1 MSTLKSIIF
10 ETLPDPE
17 EYYETAEALRDLDR
31 QYQHFTRTVWNA
43 SKQLM
48 KFDEINRL
56 VAYEVEEKA
65 PKVTTG
71 RSSSGRSSSSSK
83 SSTTSKPSA
92 KSTTPNP
99 TEDNDPFANDFAI
112 EFKLKDI
119 LFDFFDIDW
128 EQVMRVLI
136 AGITTA
142 SGGLIFGI
150 MADNFAFNFDGK
162 LDREEFLNALKA
174 ILPAILGGV
183 AGVMLGGPL
192 GAAIGLTIGTLI
204 SLNVMD
210 FDYSGIIHKFQEFF
224 VDLTGFYDKE
234 WNSWSDM
241 VHGLWEGLK
250 TWWRG
255 LTLGRFDFKL
265 PHLTVTW
272 QELGANSI
280 LARYLGITA
289 IPHMGVEWY
298 ARGGIVDG
306 ATLIGAGEQEK
317 EAIIPLERHTEWIH
331 LVAVQLKEELA
342 KLTPAQPALIRMIPA
357 AASALVPY
365 AATAAPAPAY
375 EAPDLSGLA
384 TTIAQAIAEIS
395 NRPLP
400 EQQIRVYLDGR
411 QLSDAVTRYQRRSDR
426 SNGYKRKEK
435 SRAALLWQESYY
447 VLLIFVDGPGHGM
460 QRGKSSKAFF
470 MTTQS
475 ICFTAFPQQMAIF
488 VGYMRQRIVSATASS
503 RPA

>member
-31 QYQHFTRTVWNA
+31 QYQHFTRTVWKA
-43 SKQLM
+43 SKQLL

-71 RSSSGRSSSSSK
+71 RSSSGSSKSSSSSK
-83 SSTTSKPSA
+83 STTTSKPSA
-92 KSTTPNP
+92 KSTSSHSSVP
-99 TEDNDPFANDFAI
+99 DPFANDFAV

-136 AGITTA
+136 AGLTTV
-142 SGGLIFGI
+142 SGGLIGGTIGAAVGGFTGGPIGLGIGLAAGLIFGV

-162 LDREEFLNALKA
+162 LDKEEFFNALKA

-183 AGVMLGGPL
+183 AGIVIGGPA

-204 SLNVMD
+204 SLHVMD

-234 WNSWSDM
+234 WNSWTDM

-250 TWWRG
+250 SWWHG
-255 LTLGRFDFKL
+255 LSLGRFDFKL
-265 PHLTVTW
+265 PHLTVSW

-306 ATLIGAGEQEK
+306 ATLIGAGEQGK
-317 EAIIPLERHTEWIH
+317 EAIIPLERHTEWIR
-331 LVAVQLKEELA
+331 LVAVQLKEELE
-342 KLTPAQPALIRMIPA
+342 KLTPVQPAMIRMIPA

-365 AATAAPAPAY
+365 AATAAPAAGY
-375 EAPDLSGLA
+375 EPPDLSGLA
-384 TTIAQAIAEIS
+384 TTIAQAIAEIG
-395 NRPLP
+395 NRPQP
-400 EQQIRVYLDGR
+400 DQQIRVYLDGR
-411 QLSDAVTRYQRRSDR
+411 QLSDAVTRYQRRD
-426 SNGYKRKEK
+426 
-435 SRAALLWQESYY
+435 SRAN
-447 VLLIFVDGPGHGM
+447 GG
-460 QRGKSSKAFF
+460 
-470 MTTQS
+470 
-475 ICFTAFPQQMAIF
+475 
-488 VGYMRQRIVSATASS
+488 
-503 RPA
+503 

>member
-31 QYQHFTRTVWNA
+31 QYQHFTRTVWKA
-43 SKQLM
+43 SKQLL

-65 PKVTTG
+65 PKVTTA
-71 RSSSGRSSSSSK
+71 RASSSSSK
-83 SSTTSKPSA
+83 STTTSKPSA
-92 KSTTPNP
+92 KSTSSHSSVP
-99 TEDNDPFANDFAI
+99 DPFANDFAV

-136 AGITTA
+136 AGLTTV
-142 SGGLIFGI
+142 SGGLIGGTIGAAVGGFTGGPIGLGIGLAAGLIFGV

-162 LDREEFLNALKA
+162 LDREEFLNAIKA

-183 AGVMLGGPL
+183 AGIVIGGPA

-250 TWWRG
+250 SWWRG
-255 LTLGRFDFKL
+255 LSLGRFDFKL

-306 ATLIGAGEQEK
+306 ATLIGAGEQGK
-317 EAIIPLERHTEWIH
+317 EAIIPLERHTEWIR
-331 LVAVQLKEELA
+331 LVAEQLKEELA
-342 KLTPAQPALIRMIPA
+342 KLTPAPPAMIRMIPA
-357 AASALVPY
+357 TASALVPY
-365 AATAAPAPAY
+365 AATATPAPAY

-384 TTIAQAIAEIS
+384 NTIAQAIAEIAD
-395 NRPLP
+395 RPQP

-411 QLSDAVTRYQRRSDR
+411 QLSDAVTRYQRRDNR
-426 SNGYKRKEK
+426 ANG
-435 SRAALLWQESYY
+435 
-447 VLLIFVDGPGHGM
+447 G
-460 QRGKSSKAFF
+460 
-470 MTTQS
+470 
-475 ICFTAFPQQMAIF
+475 
-488 VGYMRQRIVSATASS
+488 
-503 RPA
+503 

>member
-17 EYYETAEALRDLDR
+17 EYYETTEALRDLDR
-31 QYQHFTRTVWNA
+31 QYQHFTRTVWKA
-43 SKQLM
+43 SKQLL

-65 PKVTTG
+65 PKVTTA
-71 RSSSGRSSSSSK
+71 RSSSGSSK
-83 SSTTSKPSA
+83 SSTSSKSTTTSKPSA
-92 KSTTPNP
+92 KSTSSHSSVP
-99 TEDNDPFANDFAI
+99 DPFANDFAV

-119 LFDFFDIDW
+119 LFDFFAIDW

-142 SGGLIFGI
+142 SGGLIGGTIGAAVGGFTGGPLGLGIGLAAGLIFGV

-162 LDREEFLNALKA
+162 LDREEFFNALKA

-183 AGVMLGGPL
+183 AGIVIGGPA
-192 GAAIGLTIGTLI
+192 GAAIGLAIGTLI

-234 WNSWSDM
+234 WNSWTDM

-250 TWWRG
+250 SWWHG
-255 LTLGRFDFKL
+255 LSLGRFDFKL

-306 ATLIGAGEQEK
+306 ATLIGAGEQGK

-342 KLTPAQPALIRMIPA
+342 KLAPASPQLIRMIPA

-375 EAPDLSGLA
+375 EPADLSGLA
-384 TTIAQAIAEIS
+384 TTIAQAIAEIG
-395 NRPLP
+395 NRPQP

-411 QLSDAVTRYQRRSDR
+411 QLSDAVTRYQRRD
-426 SNGYKRKEK
+426 
-435 SRAALLWQESYY
+435 SRANG
-447 VLLIFVDGPGHGM
+447 D
-460 QRGKSSKAFF
+460 
-470 MTTQS
+470 
-475 ICFTAFPQQMAIF
+475 
-488 VGYMRQRIVSATASS
+488 
-503 RPA
+503 

>member
-10 ETLPDPE
+10 ETLPDPD

-31 QYQHFTRTVWNA
+31 QYQHFTRTVWKA

-65 PKVTTG
+65 PKVTTA
-71 RSSSGRSSSSSK
+71 RASSGSSKSSSSSK
-83 SSTTSKPSA
+83 SSTSSP
-92 KSTTPNP
+92 KSTSSKSGAIT
-99 TEDNDPFANDFAI
+99 DDPFANDFAV

-136 AGITTA
+136 AGLTTV
-142 SGGLIFGI
+142 SGGLIGGTIGAAVGGFTGGPIGLGIGLAAGLIFGV

-162 LDREEFLNALKA
+162 LDKEEFFNAIKA

-183 AGVMLGGPL
+183 AGIVIGGPA
-192 GAAIGLTIGTLI
+192 GAAIGLTVGTLI
-204 SLNVMD
+204 SLDVMD

-234 WNSWSDM
+234 WNTWSDM

-250 TWWRG
+250 SWWKG
-255 LTLGRFDFKL
+255 LSLGRFDFKL
-265 PHLTVTW
+265 PHLTVSW
-272 QELGANSI
+272 QELSANSI

-306 ATLIGAGEQEK
+306 ATLIGAGEQGK

-342 KLTPAQPALIRMIPA
+342 KLAPASPQLIRMIPA

-384 TTIAQAIAEIS
+384 NTIAQAIAEIG
-395 NRPLP
+395 NRPQP

-411 QLSDAVTRYQRRSDR
+411 QLSDTVTRYQRRSDR
-426 SNGYKRKEK
+426 SIG
-435 SRAALLWQESYY
+435 
-447 VLLIFVDGPGHGM
+447 G
-460 QRGKSSKAFF
+460 
-470 MTTQS
+470 
-475 ICFTAFPQQMAIF
+475 
-488 VGYMRQRIVSATASS
+488 
-503 RPA
+503 

>member
-31 QYQHFTRTVWNA
+31 QYQHFTRTVWKA

-56 VAYEVEEKA
+56 VAYEVEEKE
-65 PKVTTG
+65 PKATTA
-71 RSSSGRSSSSSK
+71 RASSGSSKSSASSK
-83 SSTTSKPSA
+83 SSTTTP
-92 KSTTPNP
+92 KSTSTKTAVPA
-99 TEDNDPFANDFAI
+99 DDPFANDFAV

-136 AGITTA
+136 AGLTTV
-142 SGGLIFGI
+142 SGGLIGGTIGAAVGGFTGGPIGLGIGLAAGLIFGV

-162 LDREEFLNALKA
+162 LDREEFFNALKA

-183 AGVMLGGPL
+183 AGIVMGGPA

-204 SLNVMD
+204 SLNVMK
-210 FDYSGIIHKFQEFF
+210 FDYSDIIHKLQGFF

-234 WNSWSDM
+234 WNSWTDM

-250 TWWRG
+250 TWWHG
-255 LTLGRFDFKL
+255 LSLGRFDFKL

-306 ATLIGAGEQEK
+306 ATLIGAGEQGK

-331 LVAVQLKEELA
+331 LVAVQLKEELE
-342 KLTPAQPALIRMIPA
+342 KLTPVQPAMIRMIPA
-357 AASALVPY
+357 AASVLVPY
-365 AATAAPAPAY
+365 AATAAPAPSY
-375 EAPDLSGLA
+375 EPPDLSGLA
-384 TTIAQAIAEIS
+384 NTIAQAIAEIG
-395 NRPLP
+395 NRPQP
-400 EQQIRVYLDGR
+400 EQQIHVYLDGR
-411 QLSDAVTRYQRRSDR
+411 QLSDAVTRYQRRDNR
-426 SNGYKRKEK
+426 ANG
-435 SRAALLWQESYY
+435 
-447 VLLIFVDGPGHGM
+447 G
-460 QRGKSSKAFF
+460 
-470 MTTQS
+470 
-475 ICFTAFPQQMAIF
+475 
-488 VGYMRQRIVSATASS
+488 
-503 RPA
+503 